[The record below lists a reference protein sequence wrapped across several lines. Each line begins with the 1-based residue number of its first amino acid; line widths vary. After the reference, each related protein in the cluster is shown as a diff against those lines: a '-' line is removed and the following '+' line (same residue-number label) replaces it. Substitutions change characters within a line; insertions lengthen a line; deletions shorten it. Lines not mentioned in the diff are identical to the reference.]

1 MHKKD
6 RPIINKVARARYG
19 NWTVCQVG
27 ERILEDGTRT
37 YNDAIHQGRGDDLY
51 DNSVK
56 LADFKLPFKNGVL
69 DIWVYTYEL
78 DRGEAYY
85 ELKENMYVT
94 IVAGRVTEAS
104 WDYPKL
110 EEITKAWEV
119 AIPRTFAQDH
129 SDRDLATGDKV
140 HENQSTITYR
150 MDLETMR
157 AWLSDARHYSDCA
170 GQGWAMDNAH
180 GLQKSAQ
187 ATVRRIEACKIADAL
202 PSTDQDGKST
212 GT

>member
-56 LADFKLPFKNGVL
+56 LADFKLPFQNGVL

-104 WDYPKL
+104 WDYDYSQLAKYEGIASTMSNAAL
-110 EEITKAWEV
+110 RYSIEDIKATWK
-119 AIPRTFAQDH
+119 ANPIF
-129 SDRDLATGDKV
+129 
-140 HENQSTITYR
+140 
-150 MDLETMR
+150 
-157 AWLSDARHYSDCA
+157 
-170 GQGWAMDNAH
+170 
-180 GLQKSAQ
+180 
-187 ATVRRIEACKIADAL
+187 ADAQTEYGAKL
-202 PSTDQDGKST
+202 WAEWDAYTVELYRRNRKNGAPPPNVDGKQGASQPQP
-212 GT
+212 